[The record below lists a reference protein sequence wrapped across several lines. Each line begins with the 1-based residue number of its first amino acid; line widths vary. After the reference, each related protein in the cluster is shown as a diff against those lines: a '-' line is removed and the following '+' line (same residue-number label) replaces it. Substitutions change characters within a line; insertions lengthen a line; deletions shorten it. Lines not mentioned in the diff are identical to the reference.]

1 MHPSERNSY
10 VIAEAERGILQVHD
24 LIGNLLIR
32 QWSCGEGR
40 RRCGCW
46 FVSRLNDDRSCTIS
60 SELSNESEG
69 VVRTEIELFGND
81 TSLLAFW
88 EEAIEECPS
97 PGVWIGHVGQRE
109 ANRQEWHAEF
119 ERREGRIAVA
129 ESDLPTC
136 LSRHRRDQIP
146 GEPEREFVLHY
157 QSS

>member
-1 MHPSERNSY
+1 MHSSERNSY
-10 VIAEAERGILQVHD
+10 VIADAERGALQVHD
-24 LIGNLLIR
+24 LIGDLRIC
-32 QWSCGEGR
+32 QWSGGPCR
-40 RRCGCW
+40 SRCGCW
-46 FVSRLNDDRSCTIS
+46 FVSRLNDDRSCAIS

-69 VVRTEIELFGND
+69 VVRTEVELFGD
-81 TSLLAFW
+81 DAALLAFW
-88 EEAIEECPS
+88 KEAIEECPS
-97 PGVWIGHVGQRE
+97 PGVRVGHVGQRE
-109 ANRQEWHAEF
+109 TNRQERCAEF